1 MKIQRTLLFPLLA
14 ALAALRAEA
23 APAWVEGR
31 DYVVLNQPQQTSV
44 PAGKVEV
51 LEVFSYGCPACNRF
65 QQPLALLKKSLLAN
79 AQLAYLPAAFNTAE
93 DWPMFQRAYLAAE
106 ALGIAERT
114 HQLMYDAVWKTG
126 ELATTDYAKNQLKS
140 SQPTLEQAAQAY
152 ARWTGVKAADFLATA
167 RSFSVEVKMRGA
179 DAQVLA
185 MQVPGTPTLVVD
197 GRYRIGE
204 KIMGDAVTTG
214 SADQLIPLVRFLVE
228 KARAH

>member
-1 MKIQRTLLFPLLA
+1 MNIQRALSFSLLA
-14 ALAALRAEA
+14 ALATLRAEA

-31 DYVVLNQPQQTSV
+31 DYAVLNQAQQTSV

-65 QQPLALLKKSLLAN
+65 QPIMALLKKGLPPT

-93 DWPMFQRAYLAAE
+93 DWPMFQRAYFAAQ

-126 ELATTDYAKNQLKS
+126 ELATTDSATKRLKS
-140 SQPTLEQAAQAY
+140 PQPTIEQAAQAY
-152 ARWTGVKAADFLATA
+152 TRWSGVKAADFLATA
-167 RSFSVEVKMRGA
+167 RSFSVEVRMRGA

-197 GRYRIGE
+197 GRYRVAENIIDEILRG
-204 KIMGDAVTTG
+204 G
-214 SADQLIPLVRFLVE
+214 SPDQLIPLVRFLVE

>member
-1 MKIQRTLLFPLLA
+1 MKIHRALLFSLLA
-14 ALAALRAEA
+14 ALATLRAGA
-23 APAWVEGR
+23 APAWVGGR
-31 DYVVLNQPQQTSV
+31 DYVVLNQAQQTSV

-65 QQPLALLKKSLLAN
+65 QPAMVLLKKGLPPN

-93 DWPMFQRAYLAAE
+93 DWPMFQRAYLAAQ

-126 ELATTDYAKNQLKS
+126 ELATTDHATNRLKS
-140 SQPTLEQAAQAY
+140 PQPTIEQAAQAY

-167 RSFSVEVKMRGA
+167 RSFSVEVRMRGA
-179 DAQVLA
+179 DEQVLA
-185 MQVPGTPTLVVD
+185 MQVPGTPTLVID
-197 GRYRIGE
+197 GRYRIAE
-204 KIMGDAVTTG
+204 DIIDETLRTG
-214 SADQLIPLVRFLVE
+214 SPDQLLPLVRFLVE